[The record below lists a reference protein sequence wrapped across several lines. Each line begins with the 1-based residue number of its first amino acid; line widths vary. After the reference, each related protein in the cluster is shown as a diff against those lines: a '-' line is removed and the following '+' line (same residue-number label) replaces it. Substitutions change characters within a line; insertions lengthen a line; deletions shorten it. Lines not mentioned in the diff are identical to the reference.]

1 MTLGP
6 HPPNHELQQQATDQA
21 RLDLIRT
28 LEERL
33 EQAHRRITMLE
44 EMLGWEKRALIGRSR
59 GVHNW
64 YRKALTKKE
73 FERTPVNRH
82 ERLLTRVT
90 TRYILSV
97 LSYSPR

>member
-1 MTLGP
+1 
-6 HPPNHELQQQATDQA
+6 
-21 RLDLIRT
+21 
-28 LEERL
+28 
-33 EQAHRRITMLE
+33 MLE

-97 LSYSPR
+97 LSYSRSRRSGANWKCLSMLSISRASASESLRYGSFSRIRDAS